1 MQIAIPIYDGFTALD
16 AIGPYDVLSRLPGAE
31 VVFVAEEPGEKRT
44 ESGMAGITADR
55 ALADVPEPD
64 VIVVPGGTG
73 NRHLLDPENELVRWI
88 ADAHPGTEWT
98 TSVCTGSLLLAQA
111 GVLDGVDATTH
122 WAARDRLAEL
132 GAIPVPERVVE
143 RGKVMTAAGVS
154 SGIDMALTLAGRL
167 SNETVAQAIQ
177 LGIEYDPDPPH
188 DTGSLE
194 KAPPELVE
202 LVMMALDQEDAK
214 ADELLASRWT
224 RGPPLS
230 RGSAGPPGSAEDR
243 RRP

>member
-16 AIGPYDVLSRLPGAE
+16 AIGPYDVLSRVPDAE
-31 VVFVAEEPGEKRT
+31 VVFVAEEAGEKRT
-44 ESGMAGITADR
+44 ESGMAGVIADR
-55 ALADVPEPD
+55 SLADMPDPD

-73 NRHLLDPENELVRWI
+73 NRRLLDPENGLVRWI
-88 ADAHPGTEWT
+88 GEVHPGTDWT

-111 GVLDGVDATTH
+111 GVLDGVDAATH

-132 GAIPVPERVVE
+132 GANPVAERVVE

-154 SGIDMALTLAGRL
+154 SGIDMALTLVERMTA
-167 SNETVAQAIQ
+167 EVVAQAIQ
-177 LGIEYDPDPPH
+177 LGIEYDPAPPH

-202 LVMMALDQEDAK
+202 LVMLALDQEDAR
-214 ADELLASRWT
+214 ADELLAQR
-224 RGPPLS
+224 
-230 RGSAGPPGSAEDR
+230 
-243 RRP
+243 

>member
-16 AIGPYDVLSRLPGAE
+16 AIGPYDVLSRVPDAE
-31 VVFVAEEPGEKRT
+31 VVFVAEEAGEKRT
-44 ESGMAGITADR
+44 ESGMAGVIADR
-55 ALADVPEPD
+55 SLADMPDPD

-73 NRHLLDPENELVRWI
+73 NRRLLDPENGLVRWI
-88 ADAHPGTEWT
+88 REVHPGTDWT

-111 GVLDGVDATTH
+111 GVLDGVDAATH

-132 GAIPVPERVVE
+132 GANPVAERVVE

-154 SGIDMALTLAGRL
+154 SGIDMALTLVERMTA
-167 SNETVAQAIQ
+167 EVVAQAIQ
-177 LGIEYDPDPPH
+177 LGIEYDPAPPH

-202 LVMMALDQEDAK
+202 LVMLALDQEDAR
-214 ADELLASRWT
+214 ADELLAQR
-224 RGPPLS
+224 
-230 RGSAGPPGSAEDR
+230 
-243 RRP
+243 